1 MAANFEKETMN
12 RRELLGTLGMGAVG
26 MTALAGRKAL
36 ADDQHPHHHDPAH
49 EECLKAC
56 LLVSQV
62 CNETFHYSFNHL
74 KDGHKEHSRVAELTV
89 DCQAFAGLAAAMLAR
104 ESDMLGHACTACAE
118 VCKACVEEC
127 RKHDDKQLKECV
139 DACLAC
145 EKSCRAM
152 AAHALDHKHHT
163 G

>member
-1 MAANFEKETMN
+1 MD
-12 RRELLGTLGMGAVG
+12 RRELLGTLGMGAIG
-26 MTALAGRKAL
+26 LAALTGREAL

-49 EECLKAC
+49 GECLKAC

-74 KDGHKEHSRVAELTV
+74 KDGHKEHSRIAELTV
-89 DCQAFAGLAAAMLAR
+89 DCQAFAALAATMLAR

-127 RKHDDKQLKECV
+127 KKHDDKQLKECV

-152 AAHALDHKHHT
+152 AAHALDHKHHA